1 MKKKRIEYIDIAKG
15 ICILLVV
22 LGHELTWNDALR
34 YFIYSFHIPMFFALS
49 GMVMVITHE
58 LDLSFDLFLKKNI
71 NGILKPYFQVS
82 IIYIIYD
89 LVGGGTARN
98 IIIEIIQTI
107 MGYGINVLW
116 FLSTLFLGKILVWCF
131 YKKIFVKHRKIC
143 VVFAVFCG
151 LVALEIAEPVTEIFS
166 SNTVGRIIGWL
177 FLSLT
182 RPIVAGLFILFG
194 VYWIK
199 IFEKLKNNPAVQILL
214 ISLLLINIGVMVMKD
229 KITLVNMISNPTY
242 IVLISGISGTIS
254 VLAISKMDEKHCGA
268 RFFGYVGKNSM
279 LIMVTHEYLKIREN
293 VQDFLSLKINNYI
306 FSITITFILVLIIEM
321 LICIIYNKCKKMQ
334 FTNYR

>member
-49 GMVMVITHE
+49 GMVMVVTYE
-58 LDLSFDLFLKKNI
+58 LDLPFDLFLKKNI

-82 IIYIIYD
+82 IIYIAYD

-116 FLSTLFLGKILVWCF
+116 FLSALFFGKILVWCF
-131 YKKIFVKHRKIC
+131 YKKIFVKHRKIG
-143 VVFAVFCG
+143 VVFTAFLGLAV
-151 LVALEIAEPVTEIFS
+151 LEISEPVTVIFS
-166 SNTVGRIIGWL
+166 SGTVGSIMGWL
-177 FLSLT
+177 FLSLV
-182 RPIVAGLFILFG
+182 RPIVAGFFILFG
-194 VYWIK
+194 VYWIS
-199 IFEKLKNNPAVQILL
+199 IFEKIKNNPTAQIML

-229 KITLVNMISNPTY
+229 KITLVNMISNPSY
-242 IVLISGISGTIS
+242 VVLISGISGTIS
-254 VLAISKMDEKHCGA
+254 LLAISKMAEEHYVA
-268 RFFGYVGKNSM
+268 RFLRYVGKNSM

-293 VQDFLSLKINNYI
+293 VQDFLSLKINNYF

-321 LICIIYNKCKKMQ
+321 LICIVYNKCKKIQ
-334 FTNYR
+334 FKN